1 MERRGGHVDRGEGH
15 RARDFESVSDL
26 DALAFGPPP
35 RPDTL
40 RNAIDDG
47 TCWVAREVDRIVG
60 FALFDSFLHG
70 HGFLRVIA
78 VHPDHRRQGIA
89 TALVGRLQAACPTD
103 RLFTAT
109 DQSNAAMQRLCDAL
123 GFVRC
128 GQIEEL
134 DEGHTE
140 LIYVKRLEGTR

>member
-1 MERRGGHVDRGEGH
+1 MLIVEKATAQDL
-15 RARDFESVSDL
+15 ESVSDL
-26 DALAFGPPP
+26 DALVFGPPP
-35 RPDTL
+35 RPDAL
-40 RNAIDDG
+40 RHAIDDR
-47 TCWVAREVDRIVG
+47 TCWVAEEAARIVG
-60 FALFDSFLHG
+60 FALFDRFLHG

-78 VHPDHRRQGIA
+78 VHPDYRRRGVA
-89 TALVGRLQAACPTD
+89 TGLVNQLEAVCPTD

-109 DQSNAAMQRLCDAL
+109 DLSNLAMQRLCEAL

-140 LIYVKRLEGTR
+140 LIYFKRLESTR

>member
-1 MERRGGHVDRGEGH
+1 M
-15 RARDFESVSDL
+15 
-26 DALAFGPPP
+26 
-35 RPDTL
+35 
-40 RNAIDDG
+40 
-47 TCWVAREVDRIVG
+47 G

-140 LIYVKRLEGTR
+140 LIYVKRLESTR